1 MANAQIINNELS
13 EAESGLRVDNP
24 YITVHYFDKPKPVA
38 GGEMF
43 FGIPSQDPEIAA
55 NQKRVYL
62 IQEDGTVLPI
72 DQPVKLSAG
81 GVASYNGSPAKL
93 AVDGEFSWK
102 VLDKN
107 GAQVYYSPRTSHPN
121 LQDVGSTSIIE
132 EYVTLNGGE
141 TSVSFETVDVSMA
154 TLDIN
159 GPLVDSKGLFKD
171 LDYTIADGAS
181 GTIFLLSS
189 YPDGTTVRARQN
201 AFSSQVDGGSSAY
214 PYVYDT
220 ITQAVTEDLV
230 IGDKVLCCGNGAY
243 DDGLAYTMYR
253 VVSGGTGTNDGVL
266 FINMDNGNQLQS
278 LQTSIRTKKINERVG
293 IPNLN
298 SGTLTL
304 DAQSGTVQSK
314 TLTESVT
321 NIAFA
326 NVNQGESFT
335 FTVRFTQDGTGGRGI
350 NFAGLY
356 GADGNAPTISSGAGD
371 QDIIVFTYFG
381 GTVWYAFNAGNNMSP
396 IS

>member
-24 YITVHYFDKPKPVA
+24 YITVHYFDKPKPVS
-38 GGEMF
+38 GGEMY
-43 FGIPSQDPEIAA
+43 FGIPGQDPELPE
-55 NQKRVYL
+55 NQKRVYYV
-62 IQEDGTVLPI
+62 QEDGTVLSI
-72 DQPVKLSAG
+72 GQPVELSAG

-121 LQDVGSTSIIE
+121 LQDIGSTSIIE
-132 EYVTLNGGE
+132 EYKTISGGE
-141 TSVSFETVDVSMA
+141 TSIEFDNVDVSMA

-181 GTIFLLSS
+181 GIIFLLNS
-189 YPDGTTVRARQN
+189 YPDGTIIRARQN

-220 ITQAVTEDLV
+220 ITQAVKEDLTV
-230 IGDKVLCCGNGAY
+230 GDKVLCCGNGNFS
-243 DDGLAYTMYR
+243 DGLAYTMYR
-253 VVSGGTGTNDGVL
+253 VVTGESADGEL
-266 FINMDNGNQLQS
+266 IINMDNGNQLQA

-304 DAQSGTVQSK
+304 DAQSGTVQTK

-326 NVNQGESFT
+326 NVVQGEAFT

-350 NFAGLY
+350 NFSGLY
-356 GADGNAPTISSGAGD
+356 GASGNAPTISSGAGD
-371 QDIIVFTYFG
+371 QDIIVFAYFG
-381 GTVWYAFNAGNNMSP
+381 GTVWYAFNAGNDMRP